1 MRYSIKVNEVQGNEG
16 NIRGFATL
24 ALGSS
29 FKITNIAIL
38 ENRETGDL
46 FVSMPRYKTKGVDQ
60 YNNPIYKD
68 ICNPTTKEFREQLYG
83 DILDAFHT
91 LKEKGKTQDT
101 VEQETV
107 EMPEFSVL
115 VTAWSSEKSNVRGLA
130 SIYFE
135 DCFIVNN
142 VSILQGKENLFV
154 AMPSYKT
161 KKMDEN
167 NKPVYQDV
175 CYPITKEFRE
185 KLYTELITEC
195 EKQLEKSREIN
206 PNTGKPYNRREQ
218 IQREAKEKEE
228 QKQAEKT
235 QIAKQ
240 TKKDKK
246 AR

>member
-1 MRYSIKVNEVQGNEG
+1 MKYAIKVNEVKGNEG
-16 NIRGFATL
+16 SIRGFATVVFNN
-24 ALGSS
+24 A

-38 ENRETGDL
+38 ENKETRDL
-46 FVSMPRYKTKGVDQ
+46 FVSMPRYKSNVVDQ
-60 YNNPIYKD
+60 DNNPIYKD

-83 DILDAFHT
+83 DILEAFHN
-91 LKEKGKTQDT
+91 LKEKDKTQKT
-101 VEQETV
+101 EQEAAEQEA

-115 VTAWSSEKSNVRGLA
+115 VTAWSSENSNVRGLA

-135 DCFIVNN
+135 DSFIVNN

-167 NKPVYQDV
+167 NKPVYQDI
-175 CYPITKEFRE
+175 CYPVTKEFRE

-195 EKQLEKSREIN
+195 EKQLDKAKEIN
-206 PNTGKPYNRREQ
+206 PQTGKPYNRREK
-218 IQREAKEKEE
+218 IQKEE
-228 QKQAEKT
+228 QEKAEQEKSE
-235 QIAKQ
+235 
-240 TKKDKK
+240 KKPKHDKK